1 MMQMVSSGFAEVTD
15 SNGQTVKFGHAR
27 FEDNETVALVAI
39 EHRDNR
45 GMSVTNAA
53 EQVWK
58 YLASVPERMGKKLD
72 GRACIMVEHYPEG
85 ANRNS
90 DIPGFCRVLFR
101 DAEACVAPEWF
112 ALDRYTEPMTTLLL
126 CVDQLAM
133 IGGRR

>member
-72 GRACIMVEHYPEG
+72 GRACFLVEHYPG
-85 ANRNS
+85 RACTL
-90 DIPGFCRVLFR
+90 GQCAFARVLFR
-101 DAEACVAPEWF
+101 DAETCDVPEWF
-112 ALDRYTEPMTTLLL
+112 ALERTCEPMTTLLL